1 MDFTRL
7 FDILP
12 FQAQRY
18 PQKTALAYRQNGVW
32 INFSTEQCLLMAQE
46 VSAGLY
52 EMGIKKGDKIAI
64 LCEQSTPYWNILDL
78 AILQLGAVVVP
89 LHSNVNAY
97 QLQYIL
103 SECAVKYC
111 FVSSETER
119 ERIEELRFSL
129 PNLKKIF
136 LSEND
141 FSNYTCTPNAAEITV
156 LESIK
161 SGIQEHDLATIVY
174 TSGTTGAPKGVMLS
188 HLNIVSNIK
197 ALLPLLPINH
207 TKVAVSFLPLSHIF
221 ERVVTFTYMV
231 AGVSLH
237 YIESIENVAE
247 TLREIK
253 PHYFSSVPRLLEK
266 VHQNIIEERDKRSVL
281 QQKIIN
287 WALNIGAQYESEH
300 QETIPFIVK
309 KIIADWCV
317 YRHWRKA
324 LGGRVE
330 GIIVGAAAL
339 QPSLGRLFSAA
350 KIPIREGYGM
360 TETSPVI
367 AFNRFEP
374 GGVRFGTV
382 GIPLTGVNV
391 RIDAPNEKGEGEI
404 MVQGPNVMLG
414 YYQKKAETDAV
425 LKNGWLRTGDIGKI
439 VHKRFLQITD
449 RKKDIFKTTHG
460 KYVSPIHVENHLR
473 SSAMIEQCMVYG
485 ANRPYVVALI
495 VPSFGQLKKWCAE
508 NRVHWTAPQ
517 YMVINPKVEKMFN
530 KLIYALNED
539 LENHERVQK
548 YALLFEDWSIEGSE
562 LTPTLKIRR
571 SMITEKYKEAL
582 EGLY

>member
-18 PQKTALAYRQNGVW
+18 PQKTALAYRKDGNW
-32 INFSTEQCLLMAQE
+32 IHFSTEKCLQLAQE
-46 VSAGLY
+46 ASAGLHA
-52 EMGIKKGDKIAI
+52 MGVRKGDKIAI
-64 LCEQSTPYWNILDL
+64 LCEQSTPFWNILDL

-103 SECAVKYC
+103 SECTVKYC
-111 FVSSETER
+111 FVSTESER

-129 PNLKKIF
+129 PSLIKIF

-141 FSNYTCTPNAAEITV
+141 FSSYACEPDEAEIAQ

-197 ALLPLLPINH
+197 AILPLLPINH
-207 TKVAVSFLPLSHIF
+207 TKIAVSFLPLSHIF
-221 ERVVTFTYMV
+221 ERLTTFIYMV
-231 AGVSLH
+231 AGTSLY
-237 YIESIENVAE
+237 YIESIEKVSE
-247 TLREIK
+247 TLREVK

-266 VHQNIIEERDKRSVL
+266 VYQNIIEERDNRNVL

-287 WALNIGAQYESEH
+287 WALNIGSQYESVQ
-300 QETIPFIVK
+300 QETIPFIIK
-309 KIIADWCV
+309 KTIADWCV

-324 LGGRVE
+324 LGSRVE

-414 YYQKKAETDAV
+414 YYLKKAETDAV
-425 LKNGWLRTGDIGKI
+425 LQNGWLRTGDIGKM

-473 SSAMIEQCMVYG
+473 SSSMIEQCMVSG

-539 LENHERVQK
+539 LENHERIQK

-571 SMITEKYKEAL
+571 SMISEKYKDAL
-582 EGLY
+582 SGLY

>member
-18 PQKTALAYRQNGVW
+18 TQKTALAYRQNGVW
-32 INFSTEQCLLMAQE
+32 INFSTEQCLFMAQE

-52 EMGIKKGDKIAI
+52 EMGVKKGDKIAI

-89 LHSNVNAY
+89 LHSNINAY

-103 SECAVKYC
+103 SECAIKYC
-111 FVSSETER
+111 FVSSEIER

-141 FSNYTCTPNAAEITV
+141 FPNYTCTPNAAEIAV

-161 SGIQEHDLATIVY
+161 SSIQEHDLATIVY

-287 WALNIGAQYESEH
+287 WALNIGAQYESEY
-300 QETIPFIVK
+300 QETIPFIIK

-414 YYQKKAETDAV
+414 YYQKKVETDAV
-425 LKNGWLRTGDIGKI
+425 LQNGWLRTGDIGKI

-460 KYVSPIHVENHLR
+460 KYVSPIHVENNLR